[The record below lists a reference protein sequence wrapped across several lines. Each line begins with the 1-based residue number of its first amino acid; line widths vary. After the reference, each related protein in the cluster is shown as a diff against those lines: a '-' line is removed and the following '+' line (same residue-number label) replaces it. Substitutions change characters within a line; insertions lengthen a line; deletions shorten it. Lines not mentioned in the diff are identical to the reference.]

1 MVATNKK
8 KLRFVRGYEVRGV
21 SPLPH
26 YYEEIYGHTKGIP
39 AIGPRGDKHYF
50 WYSNKLNGAAYYEV
64 SEQKKSAISTYAF
77 LSDPANVAQY
87 FKMMDDI
94 KNEVIV
100 WISKTES
107 LKLKD
112 LSTKELGKYFHE
124 TLKLDARIFSLY
136 LISQPYKLQLFE
148 DAVRD
153 ELSKRV
159 ASSRI
164 DYYLARLTASEE
176 QTQSAQEEKDWIL
189 LLKKSHKILSGKNRL
204 SDLSEIPEIDEKVV
218 KHYEKYKILG
228 LGDGN
233 WTFDTEKER
242 KRFVDDFNSP
252 LEPFLDRLNSIK
264 NFTPEILAERNKLE
278 KELYLDKKTVEIINF
293 LARMSHSRYSLRVEG
308 FVPVIYCADQIGTA
322 YSERLGLEIEGDL
335 PYLTPEEL
343 EQTVNQGQLA
353 ITQEEINKRRGKKDE
368 YLILLDNQNV
378 SYFYNEKAGEMFKK
392 LVPPVDHSQTKEI
405 TGISAEHGLVKDSAT
420 VYRWGDDIAETKRLI
435 KKHPILVAGQ
445 TRPAMMPVIRLAK
458 GIVTD
463 EGGVT
468 SHAAIV
474 ARELKIPTVINTHE
488 ATKIFKTGDKL
499 TLDASN
505 GLVKKASQ

>member
-1 MVATNKK
+1 MVSANKK
-8 KLRFVRGYEVRGV
+8 ELKFVRGYEVRGV

-26 YYEEIYGHTKGIP
+26 YYEEIYGHTKGIS

-64 SEQKKSAISTYAF
+64 SEQKESAVSTYEF
-77 LSDPANVAQY
+77 LSDRANAAQY
-87 FKMMDDI
+87 FMLMDDI
-94 KNEVIV
+94 RNEVNDWVNTI
-100 WISKTES
+100 KN
-107 LKLKD
+107 LKLNN

-136 LISQPYKLQLFE
+136 LISQPYRLQLFE

-164 DYYLARLTASEE
+164 DYYIARLIASEE
-176 QTQSAQEEKDWIL
+176 LTQNAKEEKDWIL
-189 LLKKSHKILSGKNRL
+189 LLKKAHKIISGKNQL
-204 SDLSEIPEIDEKVV
+204 SNLSEIPAIDKKVV
-218 KHYEKYKILG
+218 EHYEKYKLLG

-233 WTFDTEKER
+233 WVFDIEKER
-242 KRFVDDFNSP
+242 KRFIDDFNRP
-252 LEPFLDRLNSIK
+252 LETFLDRLKSII
-264 NFTPEILAERNKLE
+264 NFTSETLAERNRLE
-278 KELYLDKKTVEIINF
+278 SELYLDKKTVEIINF
-293 LARMSHSRYSLRVEG
+293 LARMSHSRYTLRVEG
-308 FVPVIYCADQIGTA
+308 FIPVIYCSDQIGTA
-322 YSERLGLEIEGDL
+322 YSERLGLEKRGDL

-353 ITQEEINKRRGKKDE
+353 ITQREINRRRGRKDE
-368 YLILLDNQNV
+368 YLILLDGQKV
-378 SYFYNEKAGEMFKK
+378 TYLYNEKASEMFKK

-405 TGISAEHGLVKDSAT
+405 TGISAEHGVVKDTAT
-420 VYRWGDDIAETKRLI
+420 VYQWGDDIAEAIKLI

-445 TRPAMMPVIRLAK
+445 TRPAMMSIIRLAK
-458 GIVTD
+458 GIITD

-474 ARELKIPTVINTHE
+474 ARELKIPTVINTHN
-488 ATKIFKTGDKL
+488 ATKIYKTGDRL
-499 TLDASN
+499 VLDADN
-505 GLVKKASQ
+505 GVVRKAS